1 MDPLNAGFRIGMK
14 CSLKLDTKPQN
25 LLRHF
30 KDTSETLL
38 AKSGKYLFL
47 GGKMKNQKNGYSK
60 ENLTINIQ
68 QLAWLKS

>member
-38 AKSGKYLFL
+38 AKSGKHLFTE
-47 GGKMKNQKNGYSK
+47 GKDEKPKK
-60 ENLTINIQ
+60 
-68 QLAWLKS
+68 WLFTH